1 MCAEGAGR
9 STAGATSLKGYVSFD
24 WGTRDGKRCGK
35 DERAAAI
42 AKAALKKAGEFRLCN
57 EMSGD
62 PPLVTFAS
70 VSEYASKRRRST
82 LALDRQTPCS
92 VGKKAENAGCTAW
105 GRRLGCARGWG

>member
-1 MCAEGAGR
+1 MSAKGAER

-24 WGTRDGKRCGK
+24 WGIRDGKRCGK

-82 LALDRQTPCS
+82 LALDD
-92 VGKKAENAGCTAW
+92 
-105 GRRLGCARGWG
+105 RRLVQSERRPKMWAVRLGAGG